1 MTMGRVNALLLAV
14 FIDMVGF
21 GIVIPLLPFYAQ
33 RFGVGADTITL
44 IVASY
49 TFAQFVMAP
58 VWGRLSDRI
67 GRRPVIL
74 ITIAGTAVG
83 YLWLALSDSLLML
96 VAARMFGGGVAANVA
111 VVQAYIADV
120 TTPEQRAK
128 ALGRLSA
135 AFGSGFVAGP
145 AVGGL
150 LAGNDPALAS
160 FQLPFLAA
168 SVFSVIALIGTA
180 RFVRESLPVH
190 VRAGRTH
197 DKRGRFVLLF
207 ELMRRPQVG
216 RLIALMFLTPFVFSA
231 FESIFALWSERAL
244 GWGPALNGYIY
255 TWMGVVAVA
264 SQAGAIGPLARAVGE
279 RGLALIGALTLT
291 AGAAWLPF
299 APPTV
304 PLYAATALVVFGVCT
319 TNTALSTLL
328 SKAARPEERGTL
340 LGVAQ
345 SWSGLGR
352 ITGPIWSGFAFV
364 QFGQDWPFLTAAAV
378 MLVMAGFS
386 FTLPRASPPARA

>member
-1 MTMGRVNALLLAV
+1 VNALLLAV

-33 RFGVGADTITL
+33 RFGVDADSITL

-49 TFAQFVMAP
+49 TFAQFIMGP
-58 VWGRLSDRI
+58 IWGRLSDRI

-74 ITIAGTAVG
+74 ITIAGTCVG
-83 YLWLALSDSLLML
+83 YTCLAFSDSILTV
-96 VAARMFGGGVAANVA
+96 VAARMFGGGMAANVA
-111 VVQAYIADV
+111 VIQAYVADV
-120 TTPEQRAK
+120 TTSENRAK

-150 LAGNDPALAS
+150 LAGGDAAMAD

-168 SVFSVIALIGTA
+168 AVFSVIAWLGAA
-180 RFVRESLPVH
+180 RFVRESLPETI
-190 VRAGRTH
+190 RAGRTH
-197 DKRGRFVLLF
+197 DRRSRFVLLF
-207 ELMRRPQVG
+207 EAMHRPQVG

-244 GWGPALNGYIY
+244 GWGPAMNGYIY
-255 TWMGVVAVA
+255 TWMGVVAVVT
-264 SQAGAIGPLARAVGE
+264 QATAVGPLVRRVGE
-279 RGLALIGALTLT
+279 RGLALTGALTLT

-299 APPTV
+299 APPFV
-304 PLYAATALVVFGVCT
+304 PLYAATALVVFGVCAA
-319 TNTALSTLL
+319 NTALSTLL
-328 SKAARPEERGTL
+328 SKAARPDERGTL

-345 SWSGLGR
+345 SWAGLGR
-352 ITGPIWSGFAFV
+352 ITGPMWSGFAFV
-364 QFGQDWPFLTAAAV
+364 HLGINWPFLTAAAV
-378 MLVMAGFS
+378 MLAMAALS
-386 FTLPRASPPARA
+386 LTLLPAPLKKAASKP